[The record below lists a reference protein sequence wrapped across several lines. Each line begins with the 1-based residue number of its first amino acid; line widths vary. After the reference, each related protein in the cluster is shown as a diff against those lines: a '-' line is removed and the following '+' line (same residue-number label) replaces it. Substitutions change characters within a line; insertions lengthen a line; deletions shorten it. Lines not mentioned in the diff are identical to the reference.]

1 MENIVITSTYY
12 IEKIVIKRSYCIG
25 LKKEAPKTSLI
36 ILFSFRVIVVV
47 NSHG

>member
-1 MENIVITSTYY
+1 MENIVITSTY